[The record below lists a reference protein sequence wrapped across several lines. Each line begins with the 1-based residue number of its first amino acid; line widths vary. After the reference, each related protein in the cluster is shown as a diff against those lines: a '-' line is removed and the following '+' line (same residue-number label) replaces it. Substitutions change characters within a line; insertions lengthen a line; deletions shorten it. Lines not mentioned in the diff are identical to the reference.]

1 MFRFDGENFA
11 TVGSS
16 KFPHRYTLGLG
27 NYQGKALTTGCNND
41 VSCYARTELMDME
54 NLEWSNGPDYALA
67 S

>member
-16 KFPHRYTLGLG
+16 RFSHRYTLGLG
-27 NYQGKALTTGCNND
+27 NYQGKALTTGCDNSS
-41 VSCYARTELMDME
+41 SCSAKTELMNME
-54 NLEWSNGPDYALA
+54 TLEWSNGPDYTLA

>member
-27 NYQGKALTTGCNND
+27 NYQGKALTTGCDNAS
-41 VSCYARTELMDME
+41 SCSAKTELINME
-54 NLEWSNGPDYALA
+54 TLEWSNGPDYTLA